1 MTEYEILSFIHKSGN
16 IAATSDLRTA
26 SLFSSKPDLLTD
38 DLRFSY
44 LAEQGYISEK
54 PGSGVAVSL
63 TEKGIA
69 RLDELEKERT
79 EKADQRRH
87 DWKLAIFTALAG
99 AFLSQPLWS
108 IIDAIIAAIA
118 P

>member
-1 MTEYEILSFIHKSGN
+1 MTEYEILSFIHKNCN
-16 IAATSDLRTA
+16 IAAITELQMEG
-26 SLFSSKPDLLTD
+26 LFSSDPDLISD
-38 DLRFSY
+38 DLRFGY
-44 LAEQGYISEK
+44 LAEQGYISQK
-54 PGSGVAVSL
+54 PEPGVAVSL
-63 TEKGIA
+63 TAKGIA
-69 RLDELEKERT
+69 RLDELEKERK

-108 IIDAIIAAIA
+108 IIDAVVAAII